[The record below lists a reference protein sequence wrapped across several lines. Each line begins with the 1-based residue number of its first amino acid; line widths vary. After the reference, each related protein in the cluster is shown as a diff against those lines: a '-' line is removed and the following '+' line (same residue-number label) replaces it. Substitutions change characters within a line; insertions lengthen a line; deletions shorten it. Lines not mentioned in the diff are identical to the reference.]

1 MTELAK
7 ILKQLYKYAPHIQ
20 EYRREHEHN
29 EERKQDRNK
38 IPFNSFLCH
47 LQLKNPPHE
56 IKNSLN
62 RLHSRLDTAENK
74 NSELEDIEIQ
84 TFQISVR
91 AKKDL
96 GKKPTEPQTCN

>member
-1 MTELAK
+1 ML
-7 ILKQLYKYAPHIQ
+7 HIFKNI
-20 EYRREHEHN
+20 EENKNIMKREM
-29 EERKQDRNK
+29 QDRNK
-38 IPFNSFLCH
+38 VPFNSFLCH

-62 RLHSRLDTAENK
+62 RLNSMLDTAENK

-91 AKKDL
+91 AKKDW
-96 GKKPTEPQTCN
+96 GKKPTESQTCN